1 LISSRDPRRLAWTVL
16 IVSFLTFCVL
26 IISVPLG
33 VRWYFMHATESQI
46 ATLDVIS
53 GTILVEDRIA
63 RLPIG
68 VTSSWEVLEGN
79 YIRSDAKS
87 RAVLTLFDDST
98 ITIFEGTEIL
108 IEQMHTP
115 QFSFSDQPDAI
126 VLRQASG
133 RIRIIAAPANPARHF
148 ELNSPQM
155 KAVLNPG
162 SFSSEVD
169 NERTQI
175 AVREGKV
182 RVEAQNGSVS
192 LRKGERTIVET
203 TKGPSPPMSIERD
216 LISDG
221 SFRQGLEHW
230 TAYSDQG
237 GDAGTIDG
245 SVEVFSS
252 GDRSA
257 IRFYRTGGEGN
268 HCETGI
274 VQDINQDV
282 SDYLSLELHCDIR
295 LLYQSLSGGGQLSS
309 EYPVSLRVNYQYDA
323 GGELRETHW
332 YHGFYYQN
340 MADFTTLNGEQIP
353 RNIWF
358 PYDSGN
364 LLQLL
369 DPKPVRITSIQI
381 YASGWNYESLASEVR
396 LYAE

>member
-1 LISSRDPRRLAWTVL
+1 MALLIS
-16 IVSFLTFCVL
+16 FLVFCVL

-33 VRWYFMHATESQI
+33 VRWYFMHATESQV

-53 GTILVEDRIA
+53 GTILVEDRIS

-68 VTSSWEVLEGN
+68 VTSSWEVLEGS
-79 YIRSDAKS
+79 YIRSDVKS

-108 IEQMHTP
+108 IEQIHTP
-115 QFSFSDQPDAI
+115 QFSFSDQPDTV

-155 KAVLNPG
+155 KATLKPG

-175 AVREGKV
+175 AVREGEV
-182 RVEAQNGSVS
+182 RVEARDGTVDLS
-192 LRKGERTIVET
+192 KGERTIIET
-203 TKGPSPPMSIERD
+203 AKAPSPAMSIERD

-221 SFRQGLEHW
+221 TFGQGLEHW

-237 GDAGTIDG
+237 GDLGTVDG
-245 SVEVFSS
+245 TVEVFSS

-257 IRFYRTGGEGN
+257 IRFYRAGGEGN

-309 EYPVSLRVNYQYDA
+309 EYPVIIRINYQYDA

-369 DPKPVRITSIQI
+369 DPEPVRITSIQI
-381 YASGWNYESLASEVR
+381 YASGWNYESQASELR
-396 LYAE
+396 LYAQ